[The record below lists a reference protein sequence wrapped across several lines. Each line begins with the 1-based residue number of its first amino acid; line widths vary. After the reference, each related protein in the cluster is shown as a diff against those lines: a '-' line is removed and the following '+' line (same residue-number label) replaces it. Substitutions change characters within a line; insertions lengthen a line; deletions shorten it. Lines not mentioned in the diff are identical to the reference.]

1 MFMIGITG
9 GTASGK
15 TTTVEKII
23 SHYGNDQ
30 VAILAQDA
38 YYKSHEHLCF
48 TDRSALNFDHPSA
61 IDFDLLYKHLWL
73 LKKGESIASPIYSFT
88 KHLRTS
94 KTKRISPK
102 KILIVEG
109 ILIFHDRRIV
119 KLLDLKVF
127 LEASESIRLERRIE
141 RDCSERGRTEEEI
154 KKRFQNTLKP
164 MHNLY
169 IEPSKKIADV
179 VILNDKNSND
189 AFRSLLTCIPIENS

>member
-1 MFMIGITG
+1 MFIIGITG

-38 YYKSHEHLCF
+38 YYKSHDHLSF

-73 LKKGESIASPIYSFT
+73 LKKGESIASPIYSFA

-94 KTKRISPK
+94 KTKRVSPK

-109 ILIFHDRRIV
+109 ILIFHDRRIA